1 MKYFVHVPREV
12 ILFRQG
18 KKDQQ
23 LREGHFHHILASL
36 FFSKDQ
42 ENREGK
48 GKSGDKQKAEEPRD
62 QIPPPPR
69 NRPAKDKRAGRL
81 LVRKESLRG
90 DEADRIQ
97 GGQSQRC
104 HSASHMARAGPTR
117 DRSSTQRPET
127 TLLISF
133 CKTKRFYPSRESHAC
148 VF

>member
-1 MKYFVHVPREV
+1 MSQEKSFF
-12 ILFRQG
+12 LDKG
-18 KKDQQ
+18 KKTSSSEKVTFITFW
-23 LREGHFHHILASL
+23 LLF